1 MMISRERIM
10 RITCLL
16 TAMLFCLSTGMVSS
30 AAASTGDLQNV
41 RVTVKEIEPFSYCAM
56 PHKGSFGEMSGS
68 LNDLIALM
76 QSQRITPSGE
86 LIAIYDISPQQEIPE
101 IIEYEV
107 GFPITSQVL
116 PQPPLQK
123 KGWNH
128 QQVAFAEHRGSYAGT
143 ADTIDK
149 IFDWIEAN
157 QYEQDGPILGR
168 FTVIPSQEVRPND
181 LRTEIWIPI
190 KKQ

>member
-1 MMISRERIM
+1 M
-10 RITCLL
+10 RASYLICAAVLCLAMGIVSPAA
-16 TAMLFCLSTGMVSS
+16 TAS
-30 AAASTGDLQNV
+30 GDVQNV
-41 RVTVKEIEPFSYCAM
+41 RVSVKEIEPFSYCSVS
-56 PHKGSFGEMSGS
+56 HKGSFGEMSGI

-76 QSQRITPSGE
+76 QSQQVPPSGD
-86 LIAIYDISPQQEIPE
+86 LIAIYNITPQKEIPE
-101 IIEYEV
+101 NIEYDV
-107 GFPITSQVL
+107 GFPITPQVL

-123 KGWNH
+123 KNWTY

-149 IFDWIEAN
+149 MFDWIEAN

-168 FTVIPSQEVRPND
+168 FLVIPTQEVRPSD

-190 KKQ
+190 RKQ

>member
-1 MMISRERIM
+1 M
-10 RITCLL
+10 RTIYLIHMTVLCL
-16 TAMLFCLSTGMVSS
+16 MLGIASPT
-30 AAASTGDLQNV
+30 AASTGDYQNV
-41 RVTVKEIEPFSYCAM
+41 RVTIKEIEPFSYCAV
-56 PHKGSFGEMSGS
+56 PHQGSFGDMSGI

-76 QSQRITPSGE
+76 QSQNISPSGD
-86 LIAIYDISPQQEIPE
+86 LIAIYNLSPQKEIPE
-101 IIEYEV
+101 SIEFEV
-107 GFPITSQVL
+107 GFPITPQVL

-123 KGWNH
+123 KNWTY

-157 QYEQDGPILGR
+157 HYEQVGPILGR
-168 FTVIPSQEVRPND
+168 FMVIPTQEVRPTD
-181 LRTEIWIPI
+181 LLTEIWIPI